1 MRIDI
6 HTHAFHPKIAHKVL
20 EQLNEHYHI
29 SPTGNGHADDLIK
42 RLDQAGLDK
51 SVVLTAAT
59 SPDQVIPA
67 NNWAIQLK
75 SQYPRL
81 IPFGTLHPDFDRNEA
96 ELDRL
101 EKHGIKE
108 LKFHPDFQGYRMDDK
123 SLYELMEMVGDRFIC
138 MFHVGDKLPPDKNPS
153 CPKKLAS
160 LRKTFPEP
168 VMIAAH
174 MGGYQHWEYALE
186 HLVDVNV
193 FVDTSSVTNF
203 VDDNLLKRL
212 FSAYGWDHILFGS
225 DYPLFDPS
233 AEIRQ
238 LTKRLKLCDSQL
250 EKLLNTANIILE
262 SDSLQSHSTFVK

>member
-20 EQLNEHYHI
+20 EQLNGHYHI
-29 SPTGNGHADDLIK
+29 SPSGNGYADDLVK

-67 NNWAIQLK
+67 NNWSIQLK
-75 SQYPRL
+75 TQYPRL

-101 EKHGIKE
+101 EKHGIKG
-108 LKFHPDFQGYRMDDK
+108 LKFHPDFQGYRMDDP
-123 SLYELMEMVGDRFIC
+123 SFYDLMEMIGDRFIC
-138 MFHVGDKLPPDKNPS
+138 LFHVGDVLPPDKNPS
-153 CPKKLAS
+153 CPKKMAS
-160 LRKTFPEP
+160 LRKAFPEP

-174 MGGYQHWEYALE
+174 MGGYLHWEYALE
-186 HLVDVNV
+186 HLNNIDV
-193 FVDTSSVTNF
+193 FVDTSSMTNF
-203 VDDNLLKRL
+203 VDDTLLKSL
-212 FSAYGWDHILFGS
+212 FNTFGWDRILFGS

-233 AEIRQ
+233 NEIRE
-238 LTKRLKLCDSQL
+238 LVKRLKLNDSQL
-250 EKLLNTANIILE
+250 ERLLTTANNILE
-262 SDSLQSHSTFVK
+262 SDSY